1 MTKFFLFSVKRKN
14 LVIAQN
20 NRPNKGFGPK
30 NKKEAQHRINNYIT
44 AQVVRVVGDNIEPR
58 IVSLREALSIADEY
72 GLDLVE
78 ISPQA
83 NPPVCKVMDYQ
94 KYLYEQK
101 KKLKEIKANSA
112 KTEIKEIRLSPQI
125 SEHDVE
131 FKCNHAIRFLQDGY
145 KVKIIMTFRGRS
157 IIYKDNGELE
167 LLKFAERLQ
176 DYGKVDQ
183 MPVLTGRNMTILM
196 VPKPKK

>member
-1 MTKFFLFSVKRKN
+1 MI
-14 LVIAQN
+14 IAQN
-20 NRPNKGFGPK
+20 NRPNRSFGPRQ
-30 NKKEAQHRINNYIT
+30 KKEAQHRINEHIT
-44 AQVVRVVGDNIEPR
+44 AQVVRVVGDDIEPR
-58 IVSLREALSIADEY
+58 IVSLREALSIADAH
-72 GLDLVE
+72 GVDLE

-131 FKCNHAIRFLQDGY
+131 FKCNHAIRFLQEGY
-145 KVKIIMTFRGRS
+145 KVKVIMTFRGRS

-183 MPVLTGRNMTILM
+183 MPVLTGRNMSLLM
-196 VPKPKK
+196 VPKTKK